1 MENKYNTI
9 DQKYRKFIYQIA
21 FEYLHNREDAE
32 EATQDT
38 LVKLWMMNDRIGDDE
53 KRNKA
58 FIAKIAKCTVIDY
71 YRKTHSNK
79 YNRIIIDEC
88 DLKLMSA
95 EDIVINKDAANRF
108 IDDLRKVDKDVADI
122 LIMKYV
128 DELSHDEIA
137 AKLGITPAASRKR
150 LSRAIK
156 LMRNSEQIK
165 KYEIHPFI
173 IVLIVIAV
181 ILTACAVEPIRR
193 FFIRVFQEFT
203 SFRKEN
209 TEITEVYNPE
219 PIEFGYI
226 PEGYS
231 VSERALGDRTK
242 LFEFICDDPDKNSF
256 IVFYEFGRL
265 SNNNNSNSEGGDIN
279 KININGYDCFVVSS
293 SEIDEVTATIYLTD
307 SVIKYVGNLDFM
319 EMTKFLEEISILKQE

>member
-1 MENKYNTI
+1 MKKQYDAI

-21 FEYLHNREDAE
+21 FEYLHNKEDAE

-38 LVKLWMMNDRIGDDE
+38 LVKLWMLTDRIGDDE
-53 KRNKA
+53 KRDRA
-58 FIAKIAKCTVIDY
+58 FVTKIAKNTAIDY

-79 YNRIIIDEC
+79 CTRIVSNEC
-88 DLKLMSA
+88 DLKLLSA
-95 EDIVINKDAANRF
+95 ENIVINKDTANRF
-108 IDDLRKVDKDVADI
+108 IDDLRKVDKDASDI

-156 LMRNSEQIK
+156 LMRNSERIK
-165 KYEIHPFI
+165 KYKVHPFI
-173 IVLIVIAV
+173 IVIIVIAV

-193 FFIRVFQEFT
+193 FFMEVLREFT
-203 SFRKEN
+203 SFKKEN
-209 TEITEVYNPE
+209 TAVTEIYDPE

-226 PEGYS
+226 PDGYS
-231 VSERALGDRTK
+231 VSEKGVGDRTK

-256 IVFYEFGRL
+256 IVFYEFGRP
-265 SNNNNSNSEGGDIN
+265 SNNNNSNSEGGGI
-279 KININGYDCFVVSS
+279 KRISINGHDCFVVSS

-307 SVIKYVGNLDFM
+307 SVIKYVGNLDSK
-319 EMTKFLEEISILKQE
+319 EMTKFLEEISILKQ